1 MIMDTQA
8 MTILIRK
15 IDLDLGAM
23 KMLLPRIAKFVV
35 IIRGIRILG
44 PHTQKT
50 GVKYVDYFCNG
61 KE

>member
-1 MIMDTQA
+1 MTMIMDTQA

-15 IDLDLGAM
+15 IDPDVGAM

-35 IIRGIRILG
+35 IIRGIRILD

-50 GVKYVDYFCNG
+50 
-61 KE
+61 

>member
-1 MIMDTQA
+1 MTMIMDTQA
-8 MTILIRK
+8 MMILIRK
-15 IDLDLGAM
+15 IDPDLGVM

-50 GVKYVDYFCNG
+50 
-61 KE
+61 